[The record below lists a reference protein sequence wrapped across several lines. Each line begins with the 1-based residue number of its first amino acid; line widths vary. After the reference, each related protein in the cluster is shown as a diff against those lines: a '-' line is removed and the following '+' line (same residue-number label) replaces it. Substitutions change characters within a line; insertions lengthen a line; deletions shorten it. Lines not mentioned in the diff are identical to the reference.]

1 MKLSILRKPSIS
13 TVQFAEVKEQDVE
26 SGLGVENPHQKR
38 LRKALSVVSRFKHQ
52 PRRFRPTSDFD
63 KADRAQYE
71 AKKEETQSRLG
82 KFVAKYKASLIK
94 FWSITANILLC
105 TFDSGTDSWA
115 ARSHYM

>member
-26 SGLGVENPHQKR
+26 SGLGVENPHQG
-38 LRKALSVVSRFKHQ
+38 LSAVSRFKHQ
-52 PRRFRPTSDFD
+52 SRRFRPTSDFE
-63 KADRAQYE
+63 KADRAQLE
-71 AKKEETQSRLG
+71 EKKGETQSRLE

>member
-26 SGLGVENPHQKR
+26 SGLGVENPQQKR
-38 LRKALSVVSRFKHQ
+38 LRKTLSAVSRFKHES
-52 PRRFRPTSDFD
+52 RRFRPTSDFE
-63 KADRAQYE
+63 KADRALLE
-71 AKKEETQSRLG
+71 EKKGETQSRLG
-82 KFVAKYKASLIK
+82 KFVARYKASLIK

>member
-13 TVQFAEVKEQDVE
+13 TVHFAEVKEQDVE
-26 SGLGVENPHQKR
+26 SGLANENPHQKR

-63 KADRAQYE
+63 KADRAQLE
-71 AKKEETQSRLG
+71 EKKGETPSRLG
-82 KFVAKYKASLIK
+82 KFVARYKASLIK

>member
-38 LRKALSVVSRFKHQ
+38 LRQALSAVSSFKHQ
-52 PRRFRPTSDFD
+52 SRRFRPTSDFE
-63 KADRAQYE
+63 KADRAQLE
-71 AKKEETQSRLG
+71 EKKGETQSRLG

-105 TFDSGTDSWA
+105 TFDSGTDSWT